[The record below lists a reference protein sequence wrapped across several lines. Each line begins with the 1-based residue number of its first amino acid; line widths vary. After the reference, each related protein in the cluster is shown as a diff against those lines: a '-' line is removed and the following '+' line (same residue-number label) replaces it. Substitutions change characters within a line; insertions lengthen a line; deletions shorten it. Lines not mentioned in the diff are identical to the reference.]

1 MNVEPGAADKK
12 TPRRR
17 GMSRRKAATKR
28 HVASLKVRERW
39 RSMSSLDCD
48 DFGLNQSRSR
58 KIIDCGRR
66 KGFIPGAA
74 AMAVWL
80 AIVPLAGAAA
90 IDEFALDP
98 ARTHISFSVDAIGLP
113 RTEGEFH
120 VFDGR
125 IAIDFEHPAM
135 SRVAFRVEAGSID
148 AGSAALSDA
157 LKSAAFFDTARFA
170 DIAFVST
177 KVEKIDEQTV
187 RVAGELT
194 MLGVTRPLSVDVE
207 VHRLS
212 TQPHARFDVKAHTTI
227 DRLEFG
233 MSAGYPL
240 ISRDVNLVV
249 ASEFAKD

>member
-1 MNVEPGAADKK
+1 
-12 TPRRR
+12 
-17 GMSRRKAATKR
+17 MSARDRD
-28 HVASLKVRERW
+28 E
-39 RSMSSLDCD
+39 
-48 DFGLNQSRSR
+48 FGLSQPGSG
-58 KIIDCGRR
+58 KIIACGRR
-66 KGFIPGAA
+66 KGLVPGAA
-74 AMAVWL
+74 AMVAWL
-80 AIVPLAGAAA
+80 VIVPLAGAAA
-90 IDEFALDP
+90 VDEFALDP

-135 SRVAFRVEAGSID
+135 SRVAFRVEAESID
-148 AGSAALSDA
+148 AGSATLSNA

-170 DIAFVST
+170 EIAFVST
-177 KVEKIDEQTV
+177 KVEKIDAQTV

-207 VHRLS
+207 VHRQS
-212 TQPHARFDVKAHTTI
+212 APPHARFDVTAHTTI

>member
-1 MNVEPGAADKK
+1 MAA
-12 TPRRR
+12 
-17 GMSRRKAATKR
+17 
-28 HVASLKVRERW
+28 W
-39 RSMSSLDCD
+39 
-48 DFGLNQSRSR
+48 F
-58 KIIDCGRR
+58 
-66 KGFIPGAA
+66 
-74 AMAVWL
+74 
-80 AIVPLAGAAA
+80 AIVPLAGAAPV
-90 IDEFALDP
+90 DEWALDP

-120 VFDGR
+120 AFDGR

-157 LKSAAFFDTARFA
+157 LRSAAFFDTARFA
-170 DIAFVST
+170 EIAFVST

-187 RVAGELT
+187 RVAGDLT
-194 MLGVTRPLSVDVE
+194 MLGVTRPLSVEVE
-207 VHRLS
+207 VHRQS
-212 TQPHARFDVKAHTTI
+212 AEPHAQFDVKAHTTI

-249 ASEFAKD
+249 ASEIAEN